1 MRPLYKSSPPI
12 VSNRRKDSSVRV
24 PPWPIGTGR
33 QNDDEVVTGNLV
45 GKLHELGLTKQEAEI
60 YKYLLKE
67 NMATAK
73 TISEF
78 LRIPVQAVYRSCHN
92 LNRLGFLG
100 EQKLRPVEFIVV
112 PKKLSVPSYVKS
124 REKKFE
130 SITREILLQQSQ
142 RKEKVNPTKV
152 TMVFG
157 EKEMFES
164 SIKAFTRAKGEI
176 LVVSIGQEL
185 PEELLLAQ
193 RNAVFRGVQSRMIAH
208 KHDKTNTHILESF
221 KKNGIEVRHFPDRG
235 FHLVIVDG
243 RYCLVAAN
251 NPKNTKERVGIEFYS
266 EALSGAMRDYFYIV
280 WGKSKPI

>member
-157 EKEMFES
+157 EKEMF
-164 SIKAFTRAKGEI
+164 
-176 LVVSIGQEL
+176 
-185 PEELLLAQ
+185 
-193 RNAVFRGVQSRMIAH
+193 
-208 KHDKTNTHILESF
+208 LESF